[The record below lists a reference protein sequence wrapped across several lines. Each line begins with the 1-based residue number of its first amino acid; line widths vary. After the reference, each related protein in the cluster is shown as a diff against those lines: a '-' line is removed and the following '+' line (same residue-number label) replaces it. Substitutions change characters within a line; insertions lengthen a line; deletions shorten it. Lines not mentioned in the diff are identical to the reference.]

1 MAIPQWIPWII
12 TALVLA
18 FLEWRRQRKTPAA
31 SPALEIQEKVVEL
44 QTDPDSPISFGR
56 KSLWIAVP
64 ASSSERVAQVLGL
77 SDVQPANWRSGFS
90 AAYAYPSS
98 YVFVT
103 PPIRGWVLAVGS
115 GIPDPSDPAILQNWR
130 SAMAALSQAFGR
142 AQFFASHRGSSY
154 SAWARYTGGAEER
167 LFAWADEPIHD
178 LGSPLPEEREVL
190 ARLPDPLAADED
202 PNYWSREDLRGPD
215 EDDVLGIAAAWSLDP
230 SRFDESD
237 ELTALGLVGKNPPTH
252 SRPDA

>member
-1 MAIPQWIPWII
+1 VDIPQWVPWLI

-18 FLEWRRQRKTPAA
+18 FLEWRRRRKTPAP
-31 SPALEIQEKVVEL
+31 SPALEIQERVVDLE
-44 QTDPDSPISFGR
+44 TNADSPVSFGR
-56 KSLWIAVP
+56 KNLWIAVP
-64 ASSSERVAQVLGL
+64 ASNSEHVAQVLGL
-77 SDVQPANWRSGFS
+77 ADVQPANWRSGFL
-90 AAYAYPSS
+90 AAYAHPSS
-98 YVFVT
+98 YVFIT

-154 SAWARYTGGAEER
+154 SAWARYSGGGEER

-190 ARLPDPLAADED
+190 ARLPDPVAADED
-202 PNYWSREDLRGPD
+202 PDYWSREDLRGPD
-215 EDDVLGIAAAWSLDP
+215 EDDVFGIAAAWSVDP
-230 SRFDESD
+230 STFDESAKS
-237 ELTALGLVGKNPPTH
+237 TALGLVGKNPSAHP
-252 SRPDA
+252 RPAA